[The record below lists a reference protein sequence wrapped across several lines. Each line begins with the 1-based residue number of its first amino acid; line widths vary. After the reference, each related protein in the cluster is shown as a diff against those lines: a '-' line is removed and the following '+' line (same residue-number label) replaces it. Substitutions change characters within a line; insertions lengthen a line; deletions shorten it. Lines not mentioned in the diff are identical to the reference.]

1 MEKPARNFTQK
12 PKIAEF
18 PHIFLFSKL
27 IVVSARRNQSLVVT
41 SAIILSIDG
50 IAKLVDVNAP
60 TDVLIQRIMFKT
72 VSIVVMLK
80 NVTIF

>member
-12 PKIAEF
+12 PKIAAF
-18 PHIFLFSKL
+18 SHIFLFSKL